1 MALTLANI
9 RSRVTARLGLDST
22 SSGSEATLL
31 DSYVNDGYED
41 FLQRTACWVER
52 STMTTTAGT
61 ADYDMDQDIMQIVEM
76 YATGASDG
84 EDVSMERVSPIR
96 ILEARRFSDVS
107 AAPARWFATQGHNM
121 LMLWPTPDAV
131 DTLTV
136 YYVPRPSTL
145 SASTDS
151 ASLIPPQYA
160 KALEFYALAE
170 MADYDDD
177 QSSAMGQS
185 YRARYEE
192 LVVRARRE
200 ASRMGTR
207 RLPPATVGRRRRWV
221 MEPGRDDGS

>member
-31 DSYVNDGYED
+31 DAYVNDAYED
-41 FLQRTACWVER
+41 FLVRTGCWIER

-76 YATGASDG
+76 YVTDG
-84 EDVSMERVSPIR
+84 TDDVLMSRHTPLD
-96 ILEARRFSDVS
+96 ILEYRRASSDQDS
-107 AAPARWFATQGHNM
+107 PSRRFATQGHNM
-121 LMLWPTPDAV
+121 LMLYPTPDST
-131 DTLTV
+131 DTITV

-145 SASTDS
+145 SASTDT
-151 ASLIPPQYA
+151 ASMIPPQYQ

-170 MADYDDD
+170 MADVDDD

-192 LVVRARRE
+192 LVVRAKRE
-200 ASRMGTR
+200 ATRMGTR
-207 RLPPATVGRRRRWV
+207 RLAPARVGRRAQTYWP
-221 MEPGRDDGS
+221 PGRDDGS